1 MNSRMSHKLKPFPYK
16 GSIYILDNDIK
27 RKIKREIGVMKNI
40 VSPMPSRLIKYFE
53 DCIEHSDRHTSLPP
67 LYFQFKKN
75 QDTGEAEYRSILIDF
90 DNEIKELQAE
100 VSAIKGHN
108 DAIIAK
114 RGSCDEMIT
123 SITLEFADYFLSY
136 CQELGEVFRQKD

>member
-1 MNSRMSHKLKPFPYK
+1 MSHKLKPFPYK
-16 GSIYILDNDIK
+16 DSIYILDNDIK
-27 RKIKREIGVMKNI
+27 TKIKREIGVMKNI

-53 DCIEHSDRHTSLPP
+53 DYIEHSGMHTSLPP